1 MFLNYHNIADNY
13 VPNNLITAFPNQVL
27 DSKLYSVTASKP
39 YEEYDAKGNLTGY
52 FWRYG
57 DTLNLEFNIDGEVTV
72 ESNAIVFTRTGVVP
86 TTATLATIGQRAYNL
101 IDLRSWTCVSI
112 NKSGYVWEEDAVFEY
127 PIDSTRSIYIF
138 AEDYLKDKNVEVTIY
153 NFRMEPIVQKV
164 YAGNPIIVFS
174 IDSDLSKQLVKG
186 IYYCGV
192 RVFND
197 VMSNVIFE
205 STDCNLLVK

>member
-1 MFLNYHNIADNY
+1 MNYHNIADNY
-13 VPNNLITAFPNQVL
+13 VPNNLITAFPNQIIN
-27 DSKLYSVTASKP
+27 SKLNPVEVSKP

-72 ESNAIVFTRTGVVP
+72 ESNAIVFTRTGITP
-86 TTATLATIGQRAYNL
+86 TTSTLASIGQRAYNL
-101 IDLRSWTCVSI
+101 IDLRSWTCVMI
-112 NKSGYVWEEDAVFEY
+112 TREGYIWEEDKVFEY
-127 PIDSTRSIYIF
+127 PIDSSRSVYIS
-138 AEDYLKDKNVEVTIY
+138 AEDYLKDKKIEVTIY

-164 YAGNPIIVFS
+164 YDGYPIIVFN
-174 IDSDLSKQLVKG
+174 IDTDLSKQLVKG

-197 VMSNVIFE
+197 LMSNVIFE
-205 STDCNLLVK
+205 NTDCNLLVK